1 MHALMAELIKLL
13 RTAVPPEKL
22 AKLLLDHAPLASHC
36 PACHTTWPCTLW
48 SAAQAASRRVDNAR
62 PAA

>member
-1 MHALMAELIKLL
+1 MRSLMTELIRFL
-13 RTAVPPEKL
+13 RTYTPPENL
-22 AKLLLDHAPLASHC
+22 AKLLLQHAPMASHC

-48 SAAQAASRRVDNAR
+48 SAAQAASRRPDDAK